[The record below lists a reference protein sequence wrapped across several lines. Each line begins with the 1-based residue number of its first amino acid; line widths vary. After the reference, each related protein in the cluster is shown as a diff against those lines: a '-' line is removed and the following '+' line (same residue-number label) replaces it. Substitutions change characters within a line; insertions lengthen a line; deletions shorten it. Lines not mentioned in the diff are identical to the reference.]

1 MADQQSR
8 HAFVLATLARG
19 NDAEIKQFAEQLL
32 ADIDEVEVIKNRT
45 GLVMLPMRDTVEG
58 TAFHLGEVLVAEAHI
73 RALGQE
79 GYGMKTGRDL
89 EAAMA
94 IAVIDAAWQAGHELS
109 TIDAFVAAQADAI
122 AANDNERMRAVEAT
136 RVNMETF

>member
-1 MADQQSR
+1 MVEMQHEHR
-8 HAFVLATLARG
+8 LVLETLARG
-19 NDAEIKQFAEQLL
+19 NDADIKQFAEQLL
-32 ADIDEVEVIKNRT
+32 DSIDDVDVIANRT

-58 TAFHLGEVLVAEAHI
+58 TAFHLGEVLVSEAHI
-73 RALGQE
+73 KALGHE

-94 IAVIDAAWQAGHELS
+94 IAVIDAAWQAKHQLS
-109 TIDAFVAAQADAI
+109 SINDFVAAQAATI
-122 AANDNERMRAVEAT
+122 ADNDNEIMRAVEAT

>member
-109 TIDAFVAAQADAI
+109 AINAFVAAQADAI
-122 AANDNERMRAVEAT
+122 AANDNQRMRAVEAT

>member
-1 MADQQSR
+1 MADQESR

-109 TIDAFVAAQADAI
+109 IINAFVAAQADTI
-122 AANDNERMRAVEAT
+122 AANDNQRMRAVEAT

>member
-109 TIDAFVAAQADAI
+109 IIDAFVAAQADAI

>member
-1 MADQQSR
+1 MADQPDR

-89 EAAMA
+89 EVAMA

-109 TIDAFVAAQADAI
+109 AINVFVAAQADAI
-122 AANDNERMRAVEAT
+122 AANDNQRMRAVEAT

>member
-19 NDAEIKQFAEQLL
+19 DDADIKQFAEQLL
-32 ADIDEVEVIKNRT
+32 ESMGEVEVINNRT

-73 RALGQE
+73 KALGQD

-89 EAAMA
+89 EVAMA
-94 IAVIDAAWQAGHELS
+94 IAVIDAAWQAGHEIS
-109 TIDAFVAAQADAI
+109 TIDEFVNTQAEMI

>member
-1 MADQQSR
+1 MADQESR

-45 GLVMLPMRDTVEG
+45 GLVMLPMRDTVDG

-94 IAVIDAAWQAGHELS
+94 IAVIDVAWQAGHELS
-109 TIDAFVAAQADAI
+109 AINAFVAAQADAI
-122 AANDNERMRAVEAT
+122 AANDNQRMRAVEAT

>member
-1 MADQQSR
+1 MADQTDR

-32 ADIDEVEVIKNRT
+32 DSIDEVDVIANRT

-58 TAFHLGEVLVAEAHI
+58 TAFHLGEVLVSEAHI
-73 RALGQE
+73 KALGQD

-94 IAVIDAAWQAGHELS
+94 IAVIDAAWQAEHQRS
-109 TIDAFVAAQADAI
+109 RIDEFVAAQAEMI

>member
-94 IAVIDAAWQAGHELS
+94 IAVIDAAWQAGHELPN
-109 TIDAFVAAQADAI
+109 INAFVAAQADAI
-122 AANDNERMRAVEAT
+122 AANDNQRMRAVEAT

>member
-109 TIDAFVAAQADAI
+109 TIDAFVAAQDDAI